1 MKFTNKKNSQLIW
14 LAIIITIVAYAIW
27 DLRKDKNVFL
37 LIDGIGI
44 LIAIVVISFSPHF
57 FLKRINPER
66 WMPTI
71 FFSVGIILM
80 VVGCLS
86 SLYFSNNMK
95 NFKIIG
101 YIGEIWPLILGA
113 ALGGN
118 YCSDA
123 ILGQKFNKV
132 LQKVKPLYAL
142 PAIIIFVILP
152 LLYATNKIDVTT
164 IGWAL
169 FVGFSPLIA
178 LFILN
183 STKSNSNE
191 WDSAF
196 VMLVVGFFMIV
207 ITILGTHHLLSE
219 IYVTPEIGKS
229 YTPTD
234 SFNFV
239 KNFIPVYSGSIG
251 AGLILK
257 SIAENNV
264 PFELEKWTKEYF
276 KQAKFDHIDNELLIF
291 TRILENS
298 GQVQT
303 IKVKTSKS
311 VITDLENNAFRRH
324 EYGNAAEKWFNEE
337 LRKTA
342 QMNNKELTFR
352 MPKKDNL
359 LN

>member
-1 MKFTNKKNSQLIW
+1 MKFIKNKNSQLLW
-14 LAIIITIVAYAIW
+14 LAIIIAIVAYALW

-44 LIAIVVISFSPHF
+44 LIALVVISFSPHF
-57 FLKRINPER
+57 FLKRKSPER
-66 WMPTI
+66 WMPTK

-86 SLYFSNNMK
+86 SLYLSNNMK

-123 ILGQKFNKV
+123 ILGQKFNGA
-132 LQKVKPLYAL
+132 LQKVKPLHAL
-142 PAIIIFVILP
+142 PAIIIFVIIP
-152 LLYATNKIDVTT
+152 LLYAANKIDLTT

-169 FVGFSPLIA
+169 VVGFSPLIA
-178 LFILN
+178 LLILN
-183 STKSNSNE
+183 STNNNPNE
-191 WDSAF
+191 WESAY

-207 ITILGTHHLLSE
+207 ITILGTYYLLND
-219 IYVTPEIGKS
+219 IYVPPGLGKS
-229 YTPTD
+229 YVPTD

-257 SIAENNV
+257 AIAENNV
-264 PFELEKWTKEYF
+264 PFELEKWTKDYF
-276 KQAKFDHIDNELLIF
+276 KQAKFEHIDNGLLIF
-291 TRILENS
+291 TRILVNS

-337 LRKTA
+337 LRKTS
-342 QMNNKELTFR
+342 QMNNKELTFI